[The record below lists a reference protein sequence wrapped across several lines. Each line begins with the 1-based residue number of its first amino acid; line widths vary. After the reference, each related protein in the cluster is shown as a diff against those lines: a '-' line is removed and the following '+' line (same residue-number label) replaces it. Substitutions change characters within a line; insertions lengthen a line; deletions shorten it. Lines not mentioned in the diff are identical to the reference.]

1 MKKGYRTG
9 ILIIIFLVLAIGAT
23 YISSKYFFH
32 NFKKKKFTVVVDNIS
47 SYGYTLDKRDTKIM
61 KEKFNELK
69 KVVKAKDIDYKKYS
83 ELISQLY
90 VIDLYTIENKV
101 NKYDVPCLEYIYS
114 DQVEKFKSMIK
125 WEFYSKIEDNSDK
138 NRTQKLPVVK
148 SIEVDNIEET
158 TYDINGESKD
168 GYIIT
173 LEWVYEEDLGY
184 DKKAQITTVIDN
196 NKVYVVKHSPI
207 ID

>member
-148 SIEVDNIEET
+148 FIEENPSI
-158 TYDINGESKD
+158 YDPRKVISSGRDEIYKMIESKINIF
-168 GYIIT
+168 Y
-173 LEWVYEEDLGY
+173 
-184 DKKAQITTVIDN
+184 
-196 NKVYVVKHSPI
+196 NK
-207 ID
+207 